1 MLKGDTGAK
10 RTWFYENGAFVAAA
24 LAAVLWHVVLS
35 TNVGDDMVYFKTL
48 LDGNSSLSE
57 ILAHRYET
65 WSSRMV
71 IEAVLIPLVHCPLLW
86 KILDIVIFT
95 SLPVLLCGLL
105 GVTGRGRWFVT
116 GLVLLY
122 PFADMAS
129 AGWIATTTNYL
140 WPLWGVLVIGMVLKQ
155 LRCGRKVPVWEVAA
169 ALLACAYAGS
179 QEQAAV
185 LLLLLFGM
193 EVLHYISEKCMKQP
207 LLYAL
212 CGIDII
218 SLVYILSCPGN
229 AIRSAQEMAG
239 RMPEFADFTFAEKLY
254 MGLANV
260 ERIFIAEL
268 DPVYCVVAA
277 VLVLLVY
284 RKTGDYRKTLLAG
297 IPALL
302 LFGQAVVREKVVR
315 ATGTDDTLGLACSGN
330 LYAAG
335 ISGTVCLGDSIR
347 PVAAGG
353 RRVEAL
359 PVDGVFTGR
368 RFCHGGGHGIF
379 TDNLRIGKPAV
390 PLSVFCADLCVRGCR
405 VEHGRHEGCL
415 EDRQFGCCAENA
427 GAGKTDVYRTRASGA
442 GKHSGCDP
450 DVLAAW
456 KASVIVYNRNPLFH
470 AGNLTKNP
478 ISADV
483 YHMNGFSQGY
493 IQGGM
498 WIWESALMHREV

>member
-35 TNVGDDMVYFKTL
+35 TNIGDDMVYFKTL
-48 LDGNSSLSE
+48 LDGNSHLGE

-105 GVTGRGRWFVT
+105 GVTGRGRWFVA

-155 LRCGRKVPVWEVAA
+155 LRCGRKVPVWEAVA

-179 QEQAAV
+179 QEQVAV
-185 LLLLLFGM
+185 LLFLLLGM
-193 EVLHYISEKCMKQP
+193 EVLHYILEKRMKQP

-239 RMPEFADFTFAEKLY
+239 RMPEFADFTFWEKLY

-260 ERIFIAEL
+260 ERIFIAQL
-268 DPVYCVVAA
+268 DPIYCVVAA

-302 LFGQAVVREKVVR
+302 LFGQAVVRVSHPSLKKVFARPEQTTHWDWHALVTYMPLVFLVLSVLGILYALWQLVDGAWKYYLWTVFLMAGGFATGVVMGFSPTIYASANHPYLYLYFVLIYVCADVVWNMGGMKVVWK
-315 ATGTDDTLGLACSGN
+315 TGSEDAVQKTGDADAVWKTGSEDVAQSGSGVHSEGKMPVQEKLMFTVLGL
-330 LYAAG
+330 L
-335 ISGTVCLGDSIR
+335 
-347 PVAAGG
+347 
-353 RRVEAL
+353 
-359 PVDGVFTGR
+359 
-368 RFCHGGGHGIF
+368 
-379 TDNLRIGKPAV
+379 
-390 PLSVFCADLCVRGCR
+390 
-405 VEHGRHEGCL
+405 
-415 EDRQFGCCAENA
+415 
-427 GAGKTDVYRTRASGA
+427 
-442 GKHSGCDP
+442 
-450 DVLAAW
+450 VLAN
-456 KASVIVYNRNPLFH
+456 IL
-470 AGNLTKNP
+470 
-478 ISADV
+478 DV
-483 YHMNGFSQGY
+483 TRMCWLLGR
-493 IQGGM
+493 I
-498 WIWESALMHREV
+498 L

>member
-48 LDGNSSLSE
+48 LDGNSSLGE

-95 SLPVLLCGLL
+95 SLPVLLGGLL

-155 LRCGRKVPVWEVAA
+155 LRCGRKVPVWEAA
-169 ALLACAYAGS
+169 AAFLACAYAGS

-185 LLLLLFGM
+185 RLLLLLGM
-193 EVLHYISEKCMKQP
+193 EVLHYISEKRMKQP

-218 SLVYILSCPGN
+218 
-229 AIRSAQEMAG
+229 
-239 RMPEFADFTFAEKLY
+239 
-254 MGLANV
+254 
-260 ERIFIAEL
+260 
-268 DPVYCVVAA
+268 
-277 VLVLLVY
+277 
-284 RKTGDYRKTLLAG
+284 
-297 IPALL
+297 
-302 LFGQAVVREKVVR
+302 
-315 ATGTDDTLGLACSGN
+315 
-330 LYAAG
+330 
-335 ISGTVCLGDSIR
+335 
-347 PVAAGG
+347 
-353 RRVEAL
+353 
-359 PVDGVFTGR
+359 
-368 RFCHGGGHGIF
+368 
-379 TDNLRIGKPAV
+379 
-390 PLSVFCADLCVRGCR
+390 
-405 VEHGRHEGCL
+405 
-415 EDRQFGCCAENA
+415 
-427 GAGKTDVYRTRASGA
+427 
-442 GKHSGCDP
+442 
-450 DVLAAW
+450 
-456 KASVIVYNRNPLFH
+456 
-470 AGNLTKNP
+470 
-478 ISADV
+478 
-483 YHMNGFSQGY
+483 
-493 IQGGM
+493 
-498 WIWESALMHREV
+498 

>member
-1 MLKGDTGAK
+1 M
-10 RTWFYENGAFVAAA
+10 AAA
-24 LAAVLWHVVLS
+24 LAAVLWHAVLS

-48 LDGNSSLSE
+48 LDGNSSLGE

-95 SLPVLLCGLL
+95 SLPVLLGGLL
-105 GVTGRGRWFVT
+105 GVTGCGRWFVT

-155 LRCGRKVPVWEVAA
+155 LRCGRKVPVWEATA

-185 LLLLLFGM
+185 LLLLLLGM
-193 EVLHYISEKCMKQP
+193 EVLHYISEKRMKQP

-302 LFGQAVVREKVVR
+302 LFGQAVVRVSHPSLKKVFVR
-315 ATGTDDTLGLACSGN
+315 PEQTTHWDWHALVTICRGYL
-330 LYAAG
+330 
-335 ISGTVCLGDSIR
+335 GTVCFWNSAR
-347 PVAAGG
+347 VVAAGG
-353 RRVEAL
+353 WSVEAL
-359 PVDGVFTGR
+359 PVDGVFAGR
-368 RFCHGGGHGIF
+368 RICHGGRHGIF
-379 TDNLRIGKPAV
+379 TDDLRIGRPGRNFICISRWIYA
-390 PLSVFCADLCVRGCR
+390 CGCR
-405 VEHGRHEGCL
+405 VNLGGDESCL
-415 EDRQFGCCAENA
+415 EDRQCRCCAERKRCTHSK
-427 GAGKTDVYRTRASGA
+427 GKMPVPEKLMFTVLGLL
-442 GKHSGCDP
+442 
-450 DVLAAW
+450 VLAN
-456 KASVIVYNRNPLFH
+456 IL
-470 AGNLTKNP
+470 
-478 ISADV
+478 DV
-483 YHMNGFSQGY
+483 P
-493 IQGGM
+493 
-498 WIWESALMHREV
+498 

>member
-48 LDGNSSLSE
+48 LDGNSSLGE

-155 LRCGRKVPVWEVAA
+155 LRCGRKVPVWEAA
-169 ALLACAYAGS
+169 AAFLACAYAGS

-185 LLLLLFGM
+185 LLLLLLGM
-193 EVLHYISEKCMKQP
+193 EVLHYISEKRMKQP

-218 SLVYILSCPGN
+218 SLIYIFSCPGN

-277 VLVLLVY
+277 VLMLLVY

-302 LFGQAVVREKVVR
+302 LFGQAVVRVSHPSFEKGVCADR
-315 ATGTDDTLGLACSGN
+315 HRRHSWNWGGAGD

-335 ISGTVCLGDSIR
+335 ISGTVRFWNSVR
-347 PVAAGG
+347 VVAAGG
-353 RRVEAL
+353 WSVEAL

-368 RFCHGGGHGIF
+368 RICHGGRHGIF
-379 TDNLRIGKPAV
+379 TDDLRIGRPAV
-390 PLSVFCADLCVRGCR
+390 PLSVFRADLCVYGCR
-405 VEHGRHEGCL
+405 VELGRHEGRL
-415 EDRQFGCCAENA
+415 EDRQCRCCAERKRCHRR
-427 GAGKTDVYRTRASGA
+427 GKCRCR
-442 GKHSGCDP
+442 
-450 DVLAAW
+450 
-456 KASVIVYNRNPLFH
+456 
-470 AGNLTKNP
+470 KN
-478 ISADV
+478 
-483 YHMNGFSQGY
+483 
-493 IQGGM
+493 
-498 WIWESALMHREV
+498 

>member
-24 LAAVLWHVVLS
+24 YAAVLWHAVLS

-48 LDGNSSLSE
+48 LDGNSSLGE

-140 WPLWGVLVIGMVLKQ
+140 WPLWGVLVIGTVLKQ
-155 LRCGRKVPVWEVAA
+155 LRCGRKVPVWEAAA

-185 LLLLLFGM
+185 LLLLLLGM

-218 SLVYILSCPGN
+218 SLIYIFSCPGN

-239 RMPEFADFTFAEKLY
+239 RMPEFADFTFWEKLY

-260 ERIFIAEL
+260 ERIFIAQL

-277 VLVLLVY
+277 VIAPLVY
-284 RKTGDYRKTLLAG
+284 RKTGNYRKTLLAG

-302 LFGQAVVREKVVR
+302 LFGQAVVRVSHPSLKKVFVR
-315 ATGTDDTLGLACSGN
+315 PEQTTHWDWHELVTYMPL
-330 LYAAG
+330 
-335 ISGTVCLGDSIR
+335 
-347 PVAAGG
+347 
-353 RRVEAL
+353 
-359 PVDGVFTGR
+359 VFL
-368 RFCHGGGHGIF
+368 I
-379 TDNLRIGKPAV
+379 
-390 PLSVFCADLCVRGCR
+390 LSVFGILYALWQLADGAWKHYLWMAFLLAGGFATGAVMGFSPTIYASANRPYLYLYFVLIYVCADAVWNMGGMKA
-405 VEHGRHEGCL
+405 VWKTGSSDVVQKTG
-415 EDRQFGCCAENA
+415 NA
-427 GAGKTDVYRTRASGA
+427 DVAQNKSGA
-442 GKHSGCDP
+442 YSERKMPVSEKLMFTVLGLLVLVNIL
-450 DVLAAW
+450 DVTRMCWLLG
-456 KASVIVYNRNPLFH
+456 RFL
-470 AGNLTKNP
+470 
-478 ISADV
+478 
-483 YHMNGFSQGY
+483 
-493 IQGGM
+493 
-498 WIWESALMHREV
+498 

>member
-24 LAAVLWHVVLS
+24 LAAVLWHVILS

-48 LDGNSSLSE
+48 LDGNSSLGE

-140 WPLWGVLVIGMVLKQ
+140 WPLWGVLVIGTVLKQ
-155 LRCGRKVPVWEVAA
+155 LRCGRKVPVWEAAA

-185 LLLLLFGM
+185 LLLLLLGM

-218 SLVYILSCPGN
+218 SLIYIFSCPGN

-302 LFGQAVVREKVVR
+302 LFGQAVVRVSHPSLKKVFVR
-315 ATGTDDTLGLACSGN
+315 PEQTTHWDWHALVTYMPLVFLVLSVWGILYALWQLADGAWKHYLWTAFLLAGGFATGAVMGFSPTIYASANRPYLYLYFVLIYVCADAVWNMGGMKAVWKTGSSDVVQKTGNADVAQNKSGAYSERKMPVSEKLMFTVLGLLVLVNILDVTRMCW
-330 LYAAG
+330 L
-335 ISGTVCLGDSIR
+335 LG
-347 PVAAGG
+347 
-353 RRVEAL
+353 
-359 PVDGVFTGR
+359 
-368 RFCHGGGHGIF
+368 RF
-379 TDNLRIGKPAV
+379 L
-390 PLSVFCADLCVRGCR
+390 
-405 VEHGRHEGCL
+405 
-415 EDRQFGCCAENA
+415 
-427 GAGKTDVYRTRASGA
+427 
-442 GKHSGCDP
+442 
-450 DVLAAW
+450 
-456 KASVIVYNRNPLFH
+456 
-470 AGNLTKNP
+470 
-478 ISADV
+478 
-483 YHMNGFSQGY
+483 
-493 IQGGM
+493 
-498 WIWESALMHREV
+498 

>member
-48 LDGNSSLSE
+48 LDGNSSLGE

-105 GVTGRGRWFVT
+105 GVTGCGRWFVT

-122 PFADMAS
+122 PFTDMAS

-155 LRCGRKVPVWEVAA
+155 LRCGRKVPVWEAAA

-185 LLLLLFGM
+185 LLLLLLGM
-193 EVLHYISEKCMKQP
+193 EVLHYISENRMKQP

-218 SLVYILSCPGN
+218 SLIYIFSCPGN

-302 LFGQAVVREKVVR
+302 LFGQAMVRVSHPSLKKVFVRPEQTTHWDWHALVTYMPLVFLVLSVWGILYALWQLADGAWKHYLWTAFLLAGGFAMGVVMGFSPTIYASANRPYLYLYFVLIYVCADAVWNMGGMKAVWKTGSSDAVRKMPVPEKLMFTV
-315 ATGTDDTLGLACSGN
+315 LGL
-330 LYAAG
+330 L
-335 ISGTVCLGDSIR
+335 
-347 PVAAGG
+347 
-353 RRVEAL
+353 
-359 PVDGVFTGR
+359 
-368 RFCHGGGHGIF
+368 
-379 TDNLRIGKPAV
+379 
-390 PLSVFCADLCVRGCR
+390 
-405 VEHGRHEGCL
+405 
-415 EDRQFGCCAENA
+415 
-427 GAGKTDVYRTRASGA
+427 
-442 GKHSGCDP
+442 
-450 DVLAAW
+450 VLAN
-456 KASVIVYNRNPLFH
+456 IL
-470 AGNLTKNP
+470 
-478 ISADV
+478 DV
-483 YHMNGFSQGY
+483 TRMCWLLGR
-493 IQGGM
+493 I
-498 WIWESALMHREV
+498 L

>member
-48 LDGNSSLSE
+48 LDGNSSLGE

-105 GVTGRGRWFVT
+105 GVTGRGRWFVA

-140 WPLWGVLVIGMVLKQ
+140 WPLWGVLVIGMLLKQ
-155 LRCGRKVPVWEVAA
+155 LRCGRKVPVWEAVA

-302 LFGQAVVREKVVR
+302 LFGQAVVRVSHPSLKKVFVRPEQTTHWDWHALVTYMPLVFLVLSVWGILYALWQLADGAWKHYLWTGVLLAGGFAMGVVMGFSPTIYASANRPYLYLYFVLIYVCVDAVWNMGGMKAVWKTGSSDVVQKTGNADVAQNKSGAYSERKMPVSEKLMFTV
-315 ATGTDDTLGLACSGN
+315 LGLLVLVNILDVTRMCW
-330 LYAAG
+330 L
-335 ISGTVCLGDSIR
+335 LG
-347 PVAAGG
+347 
-353 RRVEAL
+353 
-359 PVDGVFTGR
+359 
-368 RFCHGGGHGIF
+368 RF
-379 TDNLRIGKPAV
+379 L
-390 PLSVFCADLCVRGCR
+390 
-405 VEHGRHEGCL
+405 
-415 EDRQFGCCAENA
+415 
-427 GAGKTDVYRTRASGA
+427 
-442 GKHSGCDP
+442 
-450 DVLAAW
+450 
-456 KASVIVYNRNPLFH
+456 
-470 AGNLTKNP
+470 
-478 ISADV
+478 
-483 YHMNGFSQGY
+483 
-493 IQGGM
+493 
-498 WIWESALMHREV
+498 

>member
-24 LAAVLWHVVLS
+24 LAAVLWHVILS

-48 LDGNSSLSE
+48 LDGNSSLGE

-155 LRCGRKVPVWEVAA
+155 LRCGRKVPVWEAA
-169 ALLACAYAGS
+169 AAFLACAYAGS

-193 EVLHYISEKCMKQP
+193 EVLHYISEKRMKQP

-302 LFGQAVVREKVVR
+302 LFGQAVVRVSHPSLKKVFVRPEQTTHWDWHALVTYMPLVFLVLSVWGILYALWQLADGAWKHYLWTAFLLAGGFAMGGVMGFSPTIYASANRPYLYLYFVLIYVCADAVWNMGGMKAVWKTGSADAVRKMPVPEKLMFTV
-315 ATGTDDTLGLACSGN
+315 LGL
-330 LYAAG
+330 L
-335 ISGTVCLGDSIR
+335 
-347 PVAAGG
+347 
-353 RRVEAL
+353 
-359 PVDGVFTGR
+359 
-368 RFCHGGGHGIF
+368 
-379 TDNLRIGKPAV
+379 
-390 PLSVFCADLCVRGCR
+390 
-405 VEHGRHEGCL
+405 
-415 EDRQFGCCAENA
+415 
-427 GAGKTDVYRTRASGA
+427 
-442 GKHSGCDP
+442 
-450 DVLAAW
+450 VLAN
-456 KASVIVYNRNPLFH
+456 IL
-470 AGNLTKNP
+470 
-478 ISADV
+478 DV
-483 YHMNGFSQGY
+483 TRMCWLLGR
-493 IQGGM
+493 I
-498 WIWESALMHREV
+498 L

>member
-1 MLKGDTGAK
+1 MLKGDIGAK

-24 LAAVLWHVVLS
+24 LAAVLWHAVLS

-48 LDGNSSLSE
+48 LDGNSSLGE

-95 SLPVLLCGLL
+95 SLPVLLGGLL
-105 GVTGRGRWFVT
+105 GVTGCGRWFVT

-122 PFADMAS
+122 PFADLAS

-155 LRCGRKVPVWEVAA
+155 LRCGRKVPVWEATA

-185 LLLLLFGM
+185 LLLLLLGM
-193 EVLHYISEKCMKQP
+193 EVLHYISEKRMKQP

-302 LFGQAVVREKVVR
+302 LFGQAVVRVSHPSLKKVFVR
-315 ATGTDDTLGLACSGN
+315 PEQTTHWDWH
-330 LYAAG
+330 
-335 ISGTVCLGDSIR
+335 
-347 PVAAGG
+347 
-353 RRVEAL
+353 AL
-359 PVDGVFTGR
+359 VTYMPLVF
-368 RFCHGGGHGIF
+368 
-379 TDNLRIGKPAV
+379 LV
-390 PLSVFCADLCVRGCR
+390 LSVFGILYALWQLADGAWKHYLWTAFLLAGGFATGVVMGFSPTIYASADRPYLYLYFVLIYVCADAVWNLGGMKAVW
-405 VEHGRHEGCL
+405 
-415 EDRQFGCCAENA
+415 
-427 GAGKTDVYRTRASGA
+427 KTGSADAAQSGSGA
-442 GKHSGCDP
+442 HSKGKMPVPEKLMFTVLGLL
-450 DVLAAW
+450 VLAN
-456 KASVIVYNRNPLFH
+456 IL
-470 AGNLTKNP
+470 
-478 ISADV
+478 DV
-483 YHMNGFSQGY
+483 TRMCWLLGR
-493 IQGGM
+493 
-498 WIWESALMHREV
+498 LL

>member
-48 LDGNSSLSE
+48 LDGNSSLGE

-302 LFGQAVVREKVVR
+302 LFGQAVVRVSHPSLKKVFVRPEQTTHWDWHALVTYMPLVFLILSIFGILYALWQLADGAWKHYLWTAFLLAGGFAMGVVMGFSPTIYASANRPYLYLYFVLIYVCADAVWNMGGMKAVWKTGGSDVVQKTGNADVAQNKSGAYSERKMPVPEKLMFTV
-315 ATGTDDTLGLACSGN
+315 LGL
-330 LYAAG
+330 L
-335 ISGTVCLGDSIR
+335 
-347 PVAAGG
+347 
-353 RRVEAL
+353 
-359 PVDGVFTGR
+359 
-368 RFCHGGGHGIF
+368 
-379 TDNLRIGKPAV
+379 
-390 PLSVFCADLCVRGCR
+390 
-405 VEHGRHEGCL
+405 
-415 EDRQFGCCAENA
+415 
-427 GAGKTDVYRTRASGA
+427 
-442 GKHSGCDP
+442 
-450 DVLAAW
+450 VLAN
-456 KASVIVYNRNPLFH
+456 IL
-470 AGNLTKNP
+470 
-478 ISADV
+478 DV
-483 YHMNGFSQGY
+483 TRMCWLLGR
-493 IQGGM
+493 I
-498 WIWESALMHREV
+498 L

>member
-1 MLKGDTGAK
+1 MVITHGDRGGVNSTGA
-10 RTWFYENGAFVAAA
+10 
-24 LAAVLWHVVLS
+24 
-35 TNVGDDMVYFKTL
+35 
-48 LDGNSSLSE
+48 
-57 ILAHRYET
+57 
-65 WSSRMV
+65 
-71 IEAVLIPLVHCPLLW
+71 LW

-105 GVTGRGRWFVT
+105 GVTGCGRWFVT

-122 PFADMAS
+122 PFTDMAS

-155 LRCGRKVPVWEVAA
+155 LRCGRKVPVWEAAA

-185 LLLLLFGM
+185 LLLLLLCM
-193 EVLHYISEKCMKQP
+193 EVLHYISENRMKQP

-218 SLVYILSCPGN
+218 SLIYIFSCPGN

-260 ERIFIAEL
+260 ERIFIAQL

-302 LFGQAVVREKVVR
+302 LFGQAVVRVSHPSLKKVFVRPEQTTHWDWHALVTYMPLVFLVLSVWGILYALWQLADGAWKHYLWTAFLLAGGFATGAVMGFSPTIYASANRPYLYLYFVLIYVCADAVWNMGGMKVVWK
-315 ATGTDDTLGLACSGN
+315 TGSADAVRKMPVPEKLMFTVLGL
-330 LYAAG
+330 L
-335 ISGTVCLGDSIR
+335 
-347 PVAAGG
+347 
-353 RRVEAL
+353 
-359 PVDGVFTGR
+359 
-368 RFCHGGGHGIF
+368 
-379 TDNLRIGKPAV
+379 
-390 PLSVFCADLCVRGCR
+390 
-405 VEHGRHEGCL
+405 
-415 EDRQFGCCAENA
+415 
-427 GAGKTDVYRTRASGA
+427 
-442 GKHSGCDP
+442 
-450 DVLAAW
+450 VLAN
-456 KASVIVYNRNPLFH
+456 IL
-470 AGNLTKNP
+470 
-478 ISADV
+478 DV
-483 YHMNGFSQGY
+483 TRMCWLLGR
-493 IQGGM
+493 
-498 WIWESALMHREV
+498 LL

>member
-1 MLKGDTGAK
+1 M
-10 RTWFYENGAFVAAA
+10 
-24 LAAVLWHVVLS
+24 
-35 TNVGDDMVYFKTL
+35 
-48 LDGNSSLSE
+48 
-57 ILAHRYET
+57 
-65 WSSRMV
+65 
-71 IEAVLIPLVHCPLLW
+71 
-86 KILDIVIFT
+86 
-95 SLPVLLCGLL
+95 
-105 GVTGRGRWFVT
+105 
-116 GLVLLY
+116 
-122 PFADMAS
+122 
-129 AGWIATTTNYL
+129 
-140 WPLWGVLVIGMVLKQ
+140 
-155 LRCGRKVPVWEVAA
+155 
-169 ALLACAYAGS
+169 
-179 QEQAAV
+179 

-284 RKTGDYRKTLLAG
+284 RKTDDYRKTLLAG

-302 LFGQAVVREKVVR
+302 LFGQAVVRVSHPSLKKGVR

-368 RFCHGGGHGIF
+368 RFCHGGWLWDFH
-379 TDNLRIGKPAV
+379 
-390 PLSVFCADLCVRGCR
+390 
-405 VEHGRHEGCL
+405 
-415 EDRQFGCCAENA
+415 RQFTHRQTG
-427 GAGKTDVYRTRASGA
+427 RTSI
-442 GKHSGCDP
+442 CI
-450 DVLAAW
+450 LC
-456 KASVIVYNRNPLFH
+456 
-470 AGNLTKNP
+470 
-478 ISADV
+478 
-483 YHMNGFSQGY
+483 
-493 IQGGM
+493 
-498 WIWESALMHREV
+498 